1 MKISGKKEIIEAVV
15 IAALT
20 TLFNGLIE
28 WGLKKLDP
36 EEEDKC
42 KICKGS
48 CQK

>member
-1 MKISGKKEIIEAVV
+1 MKISGKKEILEAVV

-20 TLFNGLIE
+20 TLLNGLIE

-36 EEEDKC
+36 EEDKKDKC
-42 KICKGS
+42 VT